1 MKKTI
6 LLLVAIFAMVACSK
20 SDDNKDGGGSGSGNS
35 SGWALKFLKL
45 FNGAKVQIIFKL
57 AKLTIYFNCITRLK
71 SRGKPVFLILSL
83 FQKLITQAIGRL
95 RTTWAT

>member
-1 MKKTI
+1 MSHNYLNLAFHSSIVII
-6 LLLVAIFAMVACSK
+6 LPSCITPLNIPSLAEILEILFEELITKIISE
-20 SDDNKDGGGSGSGNS
+20 NK
-35 SGWALKFLKL
+35 
-45 FNGAKVQIIFKL
+45 QINL
-57 AKLTIYFNCITRLK
+57 YFNCITRLK